1 MLSGIILLTSIL
13 TLRTILFSFDYLI
26 TMVNILPMEI
36 ISLGGAKEQPYQI
49 ITDWLFLGW
58 IGDNSEISIISEPS
72 LYSSWVPVISISITF
87 LFYFLFNLAKICYL
101 KKQFTQMDFL
111 QIFLRFNIIHFS
123 WIIIWSINNLLFLP
137 ECDLFILLSNL
148 VFFCLFTFG
157 LMALIFRLLYG
168 RRSVYYRYN
177 LYWLISYYKSKFK
190 FFQLLDLL
198 NRLLISMFIFFYH
211 YHLPWGMFYLLCL
224 QIIFII
230 VISTLQVFEDKRN
243 TYWLIINLLFSLIP
257 SIFKTI
263 STWPNPNEFI
273 LSNNITNTTTT
284 PILDWDITN
293 NINFSLMIIYFIGN
307 LIYSIYY
314 YKKIRNKIHPRKVT
328 SKSLEMVVLN

>member
-1 MLSGIILLTSIL
+1 MLSGIILLTTIL

-26 TMVNILPMEI
+26 TTVNILPMEI
-36 ISLGGAKEQPYQI
+36 ISLGGSQEHPYQI

-58 IGDNSEISIISEPS
+58 IGDHSEISIISEPS

-87 LFYFLFNLAKICYL
+87 LFYFLFNLAKICYF

-123 WIIIWSINNLLFLP
+123 WIIIWCINNLLFLP
-137 ECDLFILLSNL
+137 DGDLFILLSNL
-148 VFFCLFTFG
+148 AFFCLFTFG

-168 RRSVYYRYN
+168 RRCVYYRYN

-190 FFQLLDLL
+190 FYQLLDLL
-198 NRLLISMFIFFYH
+198 NRLLISMFIFFFH
-211 YHLPWGMFYLLCL
+211 YHLPWGMFYLLGL
-224 QIIFII
+224 QITFII
-230 VISTLQVFEDKRN
+230 VISTLQVFEDKKN

-263 STWPNPNEFI
+263 STWPNPNKVI
-273 LSNNITNTTTT
+273 LSSNTTNTTTT

-314 YKKIRNKIHPRKVT
+314 YKKIRKKINPKKVT